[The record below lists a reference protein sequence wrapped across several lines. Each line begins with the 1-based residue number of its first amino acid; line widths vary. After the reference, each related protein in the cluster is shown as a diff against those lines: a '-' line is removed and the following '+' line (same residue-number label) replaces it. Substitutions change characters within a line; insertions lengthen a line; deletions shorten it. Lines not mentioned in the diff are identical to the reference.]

1 MKSAVMNFPKK
12 NTFRVAARAVGFI
25 VLLTFSLH
33 TFADQTAE
41 GEYRIAA
48 GDRIRV
54 VVFGHEDLSGEF
66 EVDGSGN
73 FSLPLIRLVE
83 AANLTTTELESEISN
98 RLKPDYLKNPRISV
112 EVIGYRPIYVLG
124 EVREPGSYP
133 YTANLTV
140 VNAIALAG
148 GYTYRASK
156 RKIVI
161 IEASDPERKKRRID
175 ENEKLSPGDV
185 IEVPERFF

>member
-1 MKSAVMNFPKK
+1 MSEKSVF
-12 NTFRVAARAVGFI
+12 
-25 VLLTFSLH
+25 
-33 TFADQTAE
+33 QTAVRTITVAILLIFALPTHAQQTADD
-41 GEYRIAA
+41 EYRIAA

-66 EVDGSGN
+66 EIDGSGR
-73 FSLPLIRLVE
+73 FSLPLIRVVE
-83 AANLTTTELESEISN
+83 AVNLTTTELESEISR
-98 RLKPDYLKNPRISV
+98 RLQPDYLKNPRVSV

-124 EVREPGSYP
+124 EVRAPGSYP

-148 GYTYRASK
+148 GYTYRAAK
-156 RKIVI
+156 GKLVVI
-161 IEASDPERKKRRID
+161 KSNDPNKKKRRSH